1 MIVLQLFPC
10 IFQCPMLT
18 VLTLIVRRKNLLV
31 QILHKQNDADRAPRK
46 CCYLLLKRSWSEIT
60 LFGLKN

>member
-46 CCYLLLKRSWSEIT
+46 CCYLLLKRS
-60 LFGLKN
+60 